1 MSTKIGLISDVH
13 ATPEPVKEAL
23 SVFQDEHVEFNI
35 CAGDIAGY
43 GNELDQTLQLLV
55 DSECKMILGNHD
67 VWFLDS
73 HLAKENKWITNIY
86 KNTPLTLDFLIE
98 GKNIYVVHASP
109 PTFQM
114 NGIKLL
120 DKEGKLLLDQKDLW
134 QTNIDQYGYDVLIV
148 GHTHQVF
155 AEQLGRTLLIN
166 PGSTVFNHTC
176 AILTLPEMDVQIIP
190 LSNKEPVMAWHWGM
204 MNQINA

>member
-13 ATPEPVKEAL
+13 AAPEPVKEAL
-23 SVFQDEHVEFNI
+23 SVFQDEHVEFSI

-55 DSECKMILGNHD
+55 DSDCQMILGNHD

-73 HLAKENKWITNIY
+73 LLAKENKWITNIY
-86 KNTPLTLDFLIE
+86 KNTPLTLDFHIE

-109 PTFQM
+109 PSSQM

-120 DKEGKLLLDQKDLW
+120 DEEGKLLVDQKDQW
-134 QTNIDQYGYDVLIV
+134 QTNIDQYRYDVLIV

-155 AEQLGRTLLIN
+155 AEQLGRTLVIN

-176 AILTLPEMDVQIIP
+176 AILTLPEMNVQIIP
-190 LSNKEPVMAWHWGM
+190 LSNEEPLMAWHWGM
-204 MNQINA
+204 K